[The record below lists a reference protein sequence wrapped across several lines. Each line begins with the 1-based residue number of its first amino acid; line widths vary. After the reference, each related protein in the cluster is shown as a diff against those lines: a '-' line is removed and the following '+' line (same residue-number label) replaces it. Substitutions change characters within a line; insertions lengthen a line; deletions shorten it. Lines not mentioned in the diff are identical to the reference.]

1 MSTSVGA
8 HGTVPSAAV
17 GTDRWFRRYPATAR
31 PRRRLLVLPHA
42 GGSASFFHSWGTA
55 FDSRTEVLVARYP
68 GRHDRL
74 ADPCIET
81 MEELADQVTAAL
93 LPFLDVPVTLFG
105 HSMGASL
112 AHEVALRLHR
122 RHGVAP
128 AALHVSSRRPP
139 HLLTPRELHT
149 QGDEAL
155 IEEVRRLGGT
165 DESLLTDPDLREIV
179 LPAIRADFTIVGTY
193 GPRDADPVACPVYA
207 YIGDQDPATSTA
219 EMADWHAVA
228 PEGFH
233 LDVLPGG
240 HFYLVD
246 QHDDLVSTIAA
257 RLLPEHSTREAPP
270 SRGPAH

>member
-1 MSTSVGA
+1 MSVGA
-8 HGTVPSAAV
+8 HRTAPSAV
-17 GTDRWFRRYPATAR
+17 VDNDRWFRRYSVTAA

-42 GGSASFFHSWGTA
+42 GGSASFFHAWGTA
-55 FDSRTEVLVARYP
+55 FDSGTEVLVARYP

-74 ADPCIET
+74 TDPCVDS
-81 MEELADQVTAAL
+81 MEELADRVTAAL

-112 AHEVALRLHR
+112 AYEVALRLHG
-122 RHGVAP
+122 RHAVRP

-139 HLLTPRELHT
+139 HRLTPRELHK

-193 GPRDADPVACPVYA
+193 GPRDAAPVDCPVYA
-207 YIGDQDPATSTA
+207 YIGDQDPSTSVHD
-219 EMADWHAVA
+219 MSDWSDVTT
-228 PEGFH
+228 EGFH

-246 QHDDLVSTIAA
+246 HQETLVRTIAD
-257 RLLPEHSTREAPP
+257 RLPP
-270 SRGPAH
+270 TD